1 VALDP
6 HSADAYLNVG
16 IALADQYQTDAA
28 LEQFSKAAQLA
39 PASAAAHYNKGR
51 ALFDLRRDGEALPE
65 LEHAVRLEPN
75 HAGALYL
82 LAMIDKQAG
91 NPEHSA
97 KLLEKVIELQ
107 PDNSDALYMLGQNLS
122 KMGRTAEAVA
132 RWKQALSVSPE
143 HAEALYNLTRAL
155 AKSDPAAS
163 RQYEARFTAL
173 QEKRQITDRAE
184 TLGNFAIASAAAR
197 DWRQAIAQLTE
208 ALKICGDCRS
218 LGDLHKDLGLIY
230 CRSGDLKDGQAE
242 LLQAKKSKPDDPDVQ
257 EALQVIQ
264 NIHRDAHQ

>member
-1 VALDP
+1 
-6 HSADAYLNVG
+6 LNVG
-16 IALADQYQTDAA
+16 IALADQYQIDAA
-28 LEQFSKAAQLA
+28 LEEFSKAAQLA
-39 PASAAAHYNKGR
+39 PASAAARYNKGR

-65 LEHAVRLEPN
+65 LKEAVRLEPN